1 MDFKM
6 SREDIR
12 NRIEQILSEILS
24 DKHDMKITLKFKDP
38 QESTDEKRRSDK
50 VTGRHSTNAG
60 KGTRR
65 ATRKDVKN

>member
-1 MDFKM
+1 MDFGM

-50 VTGRHSTNAG
+50 VASGHSTNARKRTG
-60 KGTRR
+60 R